1 MRRETRVA
9 DSDNPSSYEARRSS
23 TSNVVIVGETGVGK
37 SSVVNLIAGELLA
50 DVSSSASGCTMEA
63 TSYDVILPDD
73 KGLNHHIRLFDT
85 VGLNEPSLS
94 KTDYLTAIEK
104 ANTLICQL
112 QHTGGIRLLLFC
124 IRGGRIT
131 AMMQKNYRL
140 FRDILCQN
148 TVPLAFVITG
158 LENEA
163 SMEGF
168 WEQNVS
174 LFEAYGLSCAS
185 HACVTAIRG
194 LNNCYAE
201 RYYESQKTIR
211 IMLLAHMTG
220 GGTSWQPERAGWP
233 VSQIRSIIQSRQLQT
248 LTAVELARQLRDK
261 CHFSALEAGYL
272 ASRIVLVQ
280 ENQLKKRHVTVS
292 YITVSIVSLLITM
305 AFMNDFSASCP
316 TGIPVSHCT
325 PGYYRYQTFKSTPLH
340 SIHGNTI
347 ISRTLRH
354 Y

>member
-23 TSNVVIVGETGVGK
+23 TSNILIVGETGVGK
-37 SSVVNLIAGELLA
+37 SSVVTLIAGELLA

-112 QHTGGIRLLLFC
+112 QRTGGIRLLLFC

-131 AMMQKNYRL
+131 AVTQSNYRL
-140 FRDILCQN
+140 FCDILCQN
-148 TVPLAFVITG
+148 EVPVAFVIAG
-158 LENEA
+158 LENE
-163 SMEGF
+163 
-168 WEQNVS
+168 VS
-174 LFEAYGLSCAS
+174 LEGWWNRNLALFERAGFSCVS
-185 HACVTAIRG
+185 YACVTAIRG
-194 LNNCYAE
+194 LNNRYAE
-201 RYYESQKTIR
+201 RYYESQKTLR
-211 IMLLAHMTG
+211 AMLLAHVTR
-220 GGTSWQPERAGWP
+220 GGTSWQPERAGWL

-248 LTAVELARQLRDK
+248 LTAVELASQLRDK
-261 CHFSALEAGYL
+261 CHFSASEAGYL

-292 YITVSIVSLLITM
+292 YITVSIVSLMIAM

-316 TGIPVSHCT
+316 TGIPVSLTAPRGITGTRHSDRRRCT
-325 PGYYRYQTFKSTPLH
+325 RFMETQSSPER
-340 SIHGNTI
+340 
-347 ISRTLRH
+347 
-354 Y
+354 